1 MRPTNTAIAGIDA
14 AAIAEVRSRY
24 PLAFAA
30 PLPVRLGRWG
40 GWLAFA
46 AFTAYCFW
54 VFGLSPLRL
63 WAGYGKLVE
72 IVVHMFPPTVGDAFN
87 DYLWALFQTIAMA
100 FLGTV
105 IASVLALPLGLLCA
119 RNVLPVRI
127 AQFLFRRTSDTLRGI
142 DQVIW
147 ALIFV
152 RAVGLGPLAGILAI
166 IISDTGTLA
175 KLYSEAI
182 ENAEKKP
189 VDGIRACG
197 GNALQTIRFGIMP
210 QVLPLMLSN
219 ALYMFESNTRS
230 ATILGIVGAGGI
242 GFYLADR
249 IRTMLWE
256 EASFILLM
264 ILVAVYLIDWLSRLV
279 RRRLI
284 GDAAAASGGLH

>member
-1 MRPTNTAIAGIDA
+1 MRVDLSTIDA
-14 AAIAEVRSRY
+14 AAIADVRARH

-30 PLPVRLGRWG
+30 PLPQRIRLWAL
-40 GWLAFA
+40 WLGFGVL
-46 AFTAYCFW
+46 TGYCFW
-54 VFGLSPLRL
+54 LFDMSPLRL
-63 WAGYGKLVE
+63 WAGSGKFLAV
-72 IVVHMFPPTVGDAFN
+72 IAHMFPPTVGDAFQE
-87 DYLWALFQTIAMA
+87 YLWALLQTIAMA
-100 FLGTV
+100 FLGTM
-105 IASVLALPLGLLCA
+105 IAAILAVPLGLLCA

-127 AQFLFRRTSDTLRGI
+127 AQFLFRRGSDTLRGI

-166 IISDTGTLA
+166 IISDIGTLA

-182 ENAEKKP
+182 ENTEKKP
-189 VDGIRACG
+189 VEGIRACG
-197 GNALQTIRFGIMP
+197 GNPLQTIRFGIIP
-210 QVLPLMLSN
+210 QVLPVMLSN
-219 ALYMFESNTRS
+219 VLYMFESNTRS

-264 ILVAVYLIDWLSRLV
+264 ILAAVYLIDWLSRLV

-284 GDAAAASGGLH
+284 GGAAETSTGLH

>member
-1 MRPTNTAIAGIDA
+1 MRENITDYDA
-14 AAIAEVRSRY
+14 ASIAAIRVRH
-24 PLAFAA
+24 PLAFEA
-30 PLPVRLGRWG
+30 PLAARLRNRAA
-40 GWLAFA
+40 WLAFF

-54 VFGLSPLRL
+54 VFELSPIRL
-63 WAGYGKLVE
+63 WAGSDKLLEVAS
-72 IVVHMFPPTVGDAFN
+72 HLFPPTVGDAFY

-105 IASVLALPLGLLCA
+105 IAAVLAIPLGLLCA

-127 AQFLFRRTSDTLRGI
+127 AQFFFRRTSDTLRGI

-182 ENAEKKP
+182 ENAEKKQ

-197 GNALQTIRFGIMP
+197 GNPIQTVRFGIIP
-210 QVLPLMLSN
+210 QVLPVMLSN
-219 ALYMFESNTRS
+219 VLYIFESNTRS

-256 EASFILLM
+256 EASFIMIM
-264 ILVAVYLIDWLSRLV
+264 ILVAVYAIDWISKLI

-284 GDAAAASGGLH
+284 GGAAETPGGLH

>member
-1 MRPTNTAIAGIDA
+1 MRETIANIDG
-14 AAIAEVRSRY
+14 AAIADARARY

-30 PLPVRLGRWG
+30 PLPVRLARSG
-40 GWLAFA
+40 GWAAFLL
-46 AFTAYCFW
+46 FTAYCFW
-54 VFGLSPLRL
+54 TFDLSPARL
-63 WAGYGKLVE
+63 WAGSGKLMEVAS
-72 IVVHMFPPTVGDAFN
+72 HLFPPTVGEAFK

-105 IASVLALPLGLLCA
+105 IAAVLALPLGLLCA
-119 RNVLPVRI
+119 RNVLPVRV
-127 AQFLFRRTSDTLRGI
+127 AQFFFRRTSDTLRGI

-189 VDGIRACG
+189 VDGIKACG
-197 GNALQTIRFGIMP
+197 GNALQTIRFGILP
-210 QVLPLMLSN
+210 QVLPVMLSN
-219 ALYMFESNTRS
+219 VLYLFESNTRS

-256 EASFILLM
+256 EASFIMIM
-264 ILVAVYLIDWLSRLV
+264 ILVAVYVIDWISKQI

-284 GDAAAASGGLH
+284 GGAEAPASGLH

>member
-1 MRPTNTAIAGIDA
+1 MRENIANFDA
-14 AAIAEVRSRY
+14 ASIAAIRARH
-24 PLAFAA
+24 PLAFQA
-30 PLPVRLGRWG
+30 PLSVRLRNQAAWF
-40 GWLAFA
+40 AF
-46 AFTAYCFW
+46 FVLTAYCFW
-54 VFGLSPLRL
+54 TFDLSPARL
-63 WAGYGKLVE
+63 WAGSGTLLDVASR
-72 IVVHMFPPTVGDAFN
+72 MFPPTVGDAFN

-105 IASVLALPLGLLCA
+105 IAAVLAVPLGLLCA

-127 AQFLFRRTSDTLRGI
+127 AQFFFRRTSDTLRGI

-182 ENAEKKP
+182 ENAEKKQ
-189 VDGIRACG
+189 VDGIRGCG
-197 GNALQTIRFGIMP
+197 GNPLQTIRFGIIP
-210 QVLPLMLSN
+210 QVLPVMLSN
-219 ALYMFESNTRS
+219 VLYIFESNTRS

-256 EASFILLM
+256 EASFIMIM
-264 ILVAVYLIDWLSRLV
+264 ILIAVYVIDWISKLI

-284 GDAAAASGGLH
+284 GGAAETSGGLH

>member
-1 MRPTNTAIAGIDA
+1 MRENIANFDA
-14 AAIAEVRSRY
+14 ASIAVIRARH
-24 PLAFAA
+24 PLAFQA
-30 PLPVRLGRWG
+30 PLSVRLRNRATWF
-40 GWLAFA
+40 AF
-46 AFTAYCFW
+46 FVLTAYCFW
-54 VFGLSPLRL
+54 TFNLSPARL
-63 WAGYGKLVE
+63 WAGSGTLLDVASR
-72 IVVHMFPPTVGDAFN
+72 MFPPTVGDAFY

-105 IASVLALPLGLLCA
+105 IAAVLAVPLGMLCA

-127 AQFLFRRTSDTLRGI
+127 AQFFFRRTSDTLRGI

-182 ENAEKKP
+182 ENAEKKQQ
-189 VDGIRACG
+189 DGIRSCG
-197 GNALQTIRFGIMP
+197 GNPLQTIRFGIIP
-210 QVLPLMLSN
+210 QVLPVMLSN
-219 ALYMFESNTRS
+219 VLYIFESNTRS

-256 EASFILLM
+256 EASFIIIM
-264 ILVAVYLIDWLSRLV
+264 ILIAVYVIDWLSKLI

-284 GDAAAASGGLH
+284 GGAAQTSGGLH

>member
-1 MRPTNTAIAGIDA
+1 MRENIASFDA
-14 AAIAEVRSRY
+14 ASIAVIRARY
-24 PLAFAA
+24 PLAFQA
-30 PLPVRLGRWG
+30 PLSERLRTQAV
-40 GWLAFA
+40 WLGF
-46 AFTAYCFW
+46 FLLTAYCFW
-54 VFGLSPLRL
+54 TFDLSPARL
-63 WAGYGKLVE
+63 WAGSGTLLDVASR
-72 IVVHMFPPTVGDAFN
+72 MFPPTVGDAFY

-105 IASVLALPLGLLCA
+105 IAAILAVPLGLLCA
-119 RNVLPVRI
+119 RNVLPVRV
-127 AQFLFRRTSDTLRGI
+127 AQFFFRRTSDTLRGI

-182 ENAEKKP
+182 ENAEKKQQ
-189 VDGIRACG
+189 DGIRSVG
-197 GNALQTIRFGIMP
+197 GNPLQTIRFGIIP
-210 QVLPLMLSN
+210 QVLPVMLSN
-219 ALYMFESNTRS
+219 VLYIFESNTRS

-242 GFYLADR
+242 GFFLADR

-256 EASFILLM
+256 EASFIMIM
-264 ILVAVYLIDWLSRLV
+264 ILIAVYVIDWISKQI

-284 GDAAAASGGLH
+284 GGAAETPGGVH

>member
-1 MRPTNTAIAGIDA
+1 MRENIADFDA
-14 AAIAEVRSRY
+14 ASIAATRARY
-24 PLAFAA
+24 PLAFEA
-30 PLPVRLGRWG
+30 PLLVRMRIRAT
-40 GWLAFA
+40 WLAF
-46 AFTAYCFW
+46 FVLTAYCFW
-54 VFGLSPLRL
+54 TFNLSPVRL
-63 WAGYGKLVE
+63 WQGSGTLVD
-72 IVVHMFPPTVGDAFN
+72 VASRMFPPTVGDAFN

-100 FLGTV
+100 FLGTI
-105 IASVLALPLGLLCA
+105 IAAVLAVPLGLMCA
-119 RNVLPVRI
+119 RNVMPVRI

-175 KLYSEAI
+175 KLFSEAI
-182 ENAEKKP
+182 ENADKKQAE
-189 VDGIRACG
+189 GIRACG
-197 GNALQTIRFGIMP
+197 GNPVQTIRFGIIP
-210 QVLPLMLSN
+210 QVLPVMLSN
-219 ALYMFESNTRS
+219 VLYIFESNTRS

-256 EASFILLM
+256 EASFIMIM
-264 ILVAVYLIDWLSRLV
+264 ILIAVYVIDWISKLV

-284 GDAAAASGGLH
+284 GGAPETTGVVH

>member
-1 MRPTNTAIAGIDA
+1 MRENIADFDA
-14 AAIAEVRSRY
+14 ASIAATRARY
-24 PLAFAA
+24 PLAFEA
-30 PLPVRLGRWG
+30 PLLVRMRIRAT
-40 GWLAFA
+40 WLTF
-46 AFTAYCFW
+46 FVLTAYCFW
-54 VFGLSPLRL
+54 TFNLSPVRL
-63 WAGYGKLVE
+63 WQGSGTLVD
-72 IVVHMFPPTVGDAFN
+72 VASRMFPPTVGDAFN

-100 FLGTV
+100 FLGTLF
-105 IASVLALPLGLLCA
+105 AAVLAVPLGLMCA
-119 RNVLPVRI
+119 RNVMPVRI

-175 KLYSEAI
+175 KLFSEAI
-182 ENAEKKP
+182 ENADKKQAE
-189 VDGIRACG
+189 GIRACG
-197 GNALQTIRFGIMP
+197 GNPVQTIRFGIVP
-210 QVLPLMLSN
+210 QVLPVMLSN
-219 ALYMFESNTRS
+219 VLYIFESNTRS

-256 EASFILLM
+256 EASFIMIM
-264 ILVAVYLIDWLSRLV
+264 ILIAVYVIDWISKLV

-284 GDAAAASGGLH
+284 GGAPETTGVAH

>member
-1 MRPTNTAIAGIDA
+1 MRENIADFDVASIA
-14 AAIAEVRSRY
+14 ATRARY
-24 PLAFAA
+24 PLAFEA
-30 PLPVRLGRWG
+30 PLLVRLRIRAT
-40 GWLAFA
+40 WLAF
-46 AFTAYCFW
+46 FVLTAYCFW
-54 VFGLSPLRL
+54 TFNLSPVRL
-63 WAGYGKLVE
+63 WQGSGTLVD
-72 IVVHMFPPTVGDAFN
+72 IASRMFPPTVGDAFN

-100 FLGTV
+100 FLGTI
-105 IASVLALPLGLLCA
+105 IAAVLAVPLGLMCA
-119 RNVLPVRI
+119 RNIMPVRI

-175 KLYSEAI
+175 KLFSEAI
-182 ENAEKKP
+182 ENADKKQAE
-189 VDGIRACG
+189 GIRACG
-197 GNALQTIRFGIMP
+197 GNPVQTIRHGIIP
-210 QVLPLMLSN
+210 QVLPVMLSN
-219 ALYMFESNTRS
+219 VLYIFESNTRS

-256 EASFILLM
+256 EASFIMIM
-264 ILVAVYLIDWLSRLV
+264 ILIAVYVIDWISKLV

-284 GDAAAASGGLH
+284 GGARETAGVLH